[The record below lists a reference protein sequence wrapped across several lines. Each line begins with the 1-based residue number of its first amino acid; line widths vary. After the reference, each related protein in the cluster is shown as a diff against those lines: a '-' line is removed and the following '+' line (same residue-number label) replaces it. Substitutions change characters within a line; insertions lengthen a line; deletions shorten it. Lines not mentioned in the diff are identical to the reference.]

1 MTIIHDPTELTATNT
16 TRRERKP
23 VLIWW
28 RERGGLVWLWLKE

>member
-1 MTIIHDPTELTATNT
+1 MMFVYDSTEPCATNT
-16 TRRERKP
+16 TRRERRP